1 MYNAT
6 HETIGSYMFYKDLDQ
21 LNILTFATHERYE
34 QGLCQTGHNFY
45 SLDIGGKTWDA
56 AYGEAPS
63 NYHQIKMIPNTLKI
77 DLVLAQHQ
85 SHLPAAMEISKNF
98 GVPVIL
104 LTHVLPQPSEDWQ
117 VEWMRKNAL
126 ELTSNNVFI
135 SNYSKSIW
143 MGENSNAKVI
153 EHGIDVDFWGNDP
166 YAGGRCK
173 EKSYCLSVVNELP
186 TRDWCCGFNLWR
198 TISESVPC
206 GVVGKCTSHP
216 DFSKAAESKEHLRDT
231 YQKAS
236 LYLNTS
242 LVSPV
247 PTAMLEAM
255 ACGLPIVSTNNCM
268 IPEIIEHG
276 VNGYLSN
283 DPQELISFCNELLSD
298 NERAAEMGAK
308 AKETVRKCFNMERFV
323 SDWNLHFKEVVTKN

>member
-6 HETIGSYMFYKDLDQ
+6 HETISSYMFRKDLSE

-34 QGLCQTGHNFY
+34 QGLCKTGHNFY
-45 SLDIGGKTWDA
+45 SLDIGGKTWDTE
-56 AYGEAPS
+56 YGEVPS

-77 DLVLAQHQ
+77 DLILAQHQ
-85 SHLPAAMEISKNF
+85 SHMPAAMEISKNF
-98 GVPVIL
+98 GAPVIL
-104 LTHVLPQPSEDWQ
+104 LTHILPQPNSNE
-117 VEWMRKNAL
+117 NL
-126 ELTSNNVFI
+126 EMFKWPNSNVFI
-135 SNYSKSIW
+135 SNYSKNEW
-143 MGENSNAKVI
+143 GVDPFAKVI
-153 EHGIDVDFWGNDP
+153 EHGIDVGFWGEEVGAAKKP
-166 YAGGRCK
+166 HCI
-173 EKSYCLSVVNELP
+173 SVVNEFP

-198 TISESVPC
+198 AISESVPC

-216 DFSKAAESKEHLRDT
+216 NFSSAAESKGHLRFL
-231 YQKAS
+231 YQEAS

-247 PTAMLEAM
+247 PTSMLEAM

-283 DPQELISFCNELLSD
+283 DPNELISFCAELLQD
-298 NERAAEMGAK
+298 EDKAQQMGLK
-308 AKETVRKCFNMERFV
+308 AKETVNKCFNMERFV
-323 SDWNLHFKEVVTKN
+323 SDWNLHFKEIVTKN

>member
-6 HETIGSYMFYKDLDQ
+6 HETISSYMFRKDLSD

-34 QGLCQTGHNFY
+34 QGLCKTGHNFY
-45 SLDIGGKTWDA
+45 SLDIGGKTWDTE
-56 AYGEAPS
+56 YGEVPS

-77 DLVLAQHQ
+77 DLILAQHQ
-85 SHLPAAMEISKNF
+85 SHMPAAMEISKNF
-98 GVPVIL
+98 GAPVIL
-104 LTHVLPQPSEDWQ
+104 LTHILPQP
-117 VEWMRKNAL
+117 N
-126 ELTSNNVFI
+126 SNENFEVFKWPNSNVFI
-135 SNYSKSIW
+135 SNYSKKEWGVDSD
-143 MGENSNAKVI
+143 AKVI
-153 EHGIDVDFWGNDP
+153 EHGIDIDFWDTCLKP
-166 YAGGRCK
+166 LDGRNK
-173 EKSYCLSVVNELP
+173 KGYCLSVVNEFP

-198 TISESVPC
+198 AISENVPC
-206 GVVGKCTSHP
+206 GVVGKCASHP

-231 YQKAS
+231 YQEAS

-247 PTAMLEAM
+247 PTSMLEAM

-283 DPQELISFCNELLSD
+283 DPQELISFCTKLLSD
-298 NERAAEMGAK
+298 HKMAKEMGEK
-308 AKETVRKCFNMERFV
+308 AKEAVRKCFNMERFV
-323 SDWNLHFKEVVTKN
+323 SDWNLHFKEIVTKN

>member
-56 AYGEAPS
+56 AYGEVPS

-85 SHLPAAMEISKNF
+85 SHMPAAMEISKNF

-104 LTHVLPQPSEDWQ
+104 LTHILPQPNSNE
-117 VEWMRKNAL
+117 NL
-126 ELTSNNVFI
+126 EMFTWPNSNVFI
-135 SNYSKSIW
+135 SNYSKSKW
-143 MGENSNAKVI
+143 AVDPRAKVI
-153 EHGIDVDFWGNDP
+153 EHGIDVDFWGKEASQREGDP
-166 YAGGRCK
+166 
-173 EKSYCLSVVNELP
+173 YCLSVVNEFP

-247 PTAMLEAM
+247 PTSMLEAM

>member
-1 MYNAT
+1 MYNAS
-6 HETIGSYMFYKDLDQ
+6 HEAIRSYMFHKDLSE

-34 QGLCQTGHNFY
+34 QGICETGHNFY
-45 SLDIGGKTWDA
+45 SLDIGGKTWDTE
-56 AYGEAPS
+56 YGEVPS
-63 NYHQIKMIPNTLKI
+63 NYHQIKMIPNTLKL
-77 DLVLAQHQ
+77 DLILAQTE
-85 SHLPAAMEISKNF
+85 SHMPAAMEVSKNF

-104 LTHVLPQPSEDWQ
+104 LTHTLPAPNANINSEVFNWA
-117 VEWMRKNAL
+117 N
-126 ELTSNNVFI
+126 SNVFI
-135 SNYSKSIW
+135 SGYSKSIW

-153 EHGIDVDFWGNDP
+153 EHGIDVDFWGTCLKP
-166 YAGGRCK
+166 FYGRSK
-173 EKSYCLSVVNELP
+173 KSHCLSVVNEFP

-206 GVVGKCTSHP
+206 EVVGKCTSHP
-216 DFSKAAESKEHLRDT
+216 DFSKAAESKEHLRDA
-231 YQKAS
+231 YQEAS
-236 LYLNTS
+236 VFLNTS

-247 PTAMLEAM
+247 PTSMLEAM

-323 SDWNLHFKEVVTKN
+323 SDWNLYFKEVVTKN

>member
-6 HETIGSYMFYKDLDQ
+6 HETIRSYMFHKDLNE

-34 QGLCQTGHNFY
+34 QGLCETGHNFY
-45 SLDIGGKTWDA
+45 SLDIGGKTWDT
-56 AYGEAPS
+56 AYGEVPS
-63 NYHQIKMIPNTLKI
+63 NYHQIKMIPSTLKI

-104 LTHVLPQPSEDWQ
+104 LTHILPQPNSNENLQ
-117 VEWMRKNAL
+117 VFEWPN
-126 ELTSNNVFI
+126 SNVFI
-135 SNYSKSIW
+135 SNYSK
-143 MGENSNAKVI
+143 GEWAVDPRAKVI
-153 EHGIDVDFWGNDP
+153 EHGVDVDFWGESYSSKTMLYNDN
-166 YAGGRCK
+166 YV
-173 EKSYCLSVVNELP
+173 LSVVNEFP

-198 TISESVPC
+198 TISENVPC

-216 DFSKAAESKEHLRDT
+216 DFSKAAESKEHLRSI
-231 YQKAS
+231 YQNAS
-236 LYLNTS
+236 VFLNTS

-247 PTAMLEAM
+247 PTSMLEAM
-255 ACGLPIVSTNNCM
+255 ACGLPVVSTNNCM

-283 DPQELISFCNELLSD
+283 DPQELISFCKELLSD
-298 NERAAEMGAK
+298 SKKAEEMGAK
-308 AKETVRKCFNMERFV
+308 AKETVRKCFNMKRFA
-323 SDWNLHFKEVVTKN
+323 SDWNLHFKEIVTKN

>member
-6 HETIGSYMFYKDLDQ
+6 HETIRSYMFQKDLKE
-21 LNILTFATHERYE
+21 LNILTFTTHERYE
-34 QGLCQTGHNFY
+34 QGLCLTGHNFY
-45 SLDIGGKTWDA
+45 ALDIGGKTWDVE
-56 AYGEAPS
+56 YGEVPS
-63 NYHQIKMIPNTLKI
+63 NYHQIKMIPNTLKV
-77 DLVLAQHQ
+77 DLILAQHQ
-85 SHLPAAMEISKNF
+85 SHMPAAMEISKNF

-104 LTHVLPQPSEDWQ
+104 LTHILPQPNSNENLQ
-117 VEWMRKNAL
+117 VFEWPN
-126 ELTSNNVFI
+126 SNVFI
-135 SNYSKSIW
+135 SNYSKGKW
-143 MGENSNAKVI
+143 AVDPRAKVI
-153 EHGIDVDFWGNDP
+153 EHGIDVDFWGEP
-166 YAGGRCK
+166 YSHK
-173 EKSYCLSVVNELP
+173 TMLYNNNYVLSVVNEFP

-216 DFSKAAESKEHLRDT
+216 DFSKAAESKEHLRSI

-236 LYLNTS
+236 VFLNTS

-247 PTAMLEAM
+247 PTSMLEAM
-255 ACGLPIVSTNNCM
+255 ACGLPVVSTNNCM

>member
-1 MYNAT
+1 MYNAS
-6 HETIGSYMFYKDLDQ
+6 HETIRSYMFHKDLSE

-34 QGLCQTGHNFY
+34 QGLCETGHNFY
-45 SLDIGGKTWDA
+45 SLDIGGKTWDTE
-56 AYGEAPS
+56 YGEVPS
-63 NYHQIKMIPNTLKI
+63 NYHQIKMIPNTLKV
-77 DLVLAQHQ
+77 DLILAQSE
-85 SHLPAAMEISKNF
+85 SHMPAAMEISKNF
-98 GVPVIL
+98 GAPVIL
-104 LTHVLPQPSEDWQ
+104 LTHTLPAP
-117 VEWMRKNAL
+117 NANVNP
-126 ELTSNNVFI
+126 EVFNWANSNVFI
-135 SNYSKSIW
+135 SEYSKSKW
-143 MGENSNAKVI
+143 PTGSSAKVI
-153 EHGIDVDFWGNDP
+153 EHGIDVGFWG
-166 YAGGRCK
+166 
-173 EKSYCLSVVNELP
+173 EKSAIAGAAKKPHCLSVVNEFP

-198 TISESVPC
+198 AISENVPC

-216 DFSKAAESKEHLRDT
+216 DFSRAAESKEHLRFL
-231 YQKAS
+231 YQEAS
-236 LYLNTS
+236 VFLNTS

-247 PTAMLEAM
+247 PTSMLEAM

-298 NERAAEMGAK
+298 NERAAEMGAR